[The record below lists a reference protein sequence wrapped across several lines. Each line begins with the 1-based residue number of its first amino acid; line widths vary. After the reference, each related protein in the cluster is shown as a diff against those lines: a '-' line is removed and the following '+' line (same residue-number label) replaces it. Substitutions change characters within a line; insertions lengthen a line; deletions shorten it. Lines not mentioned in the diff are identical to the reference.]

1 MLFMNPFQN
10 PCPAVSAQVQVF
22 QPHRIPLRFQP
33 SITAVTS
40 VMPEKIGLCGD
51 TDADSVPFELLRKC
65 PCSRVLRLAGLIA
78 VSDRT
83 KKRLFLAYFY
93 GCFTFG
99 LYFTSINAPHASG

>member
-1 MLFMNPFQN
+1 MNPFQN

-22 QPHRIPLRFQP
+22 QPHKIPLRFRP

-51 TDADSVPFELLRKC
+51 TDADSVPFELLRTC

-83 KKRLFLAYFY
+83 KKRLFRHSSTGVLPLN
-93 GCFTFG
+93 CISHQSTH
-99 LYFTSINAPHASG
+99 PMPPDDW